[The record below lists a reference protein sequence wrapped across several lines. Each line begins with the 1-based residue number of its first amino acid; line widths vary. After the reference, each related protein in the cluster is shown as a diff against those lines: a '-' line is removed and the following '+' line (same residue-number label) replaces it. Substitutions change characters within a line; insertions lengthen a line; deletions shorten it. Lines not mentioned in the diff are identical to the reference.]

1 MNNTKYLVGL
11 AGLALGFIIS
21 FLWVSGYNKNHAVA
35 APQEAGGAMMGG
47 APAASSSSGQQAVM
61 GQVQQIIEKA
71 KSNPKDFQAQIDA
84 AGVYYQSGKEAET
97 VDYLKKAY
105 ELKPDEFK
113 TNQQLL
119 GALPLIATYYAD
131 QKQYDEAD
139 AWFRRS
145 MEVEPNN
152 DAIRVEMAS
161 SYIQRQP
168 PQPDKAIQELQTA
181 LKANPKDG
189 HALGHLVE
197 AYAVKK
203 DAAGADDA
211 LNRLR
216 QADPSNKRLAALQS
230 MVADLKAGKAVT
242 LPKE

>member
-11 AGLALGFIIS
+11 AGLAVGFLVS
-21 FLWVSGYNKNHAVA
+21 FLWVSSYNRNNATA
-35 APQEAGGAMMGG
+35 APSGATPGGMPAAGNSGDQQAMM
-47 APAASSSSGQQAVM
+47 A
-61 GQVQQIIEKA
+61 QVQQVISKA
-71 KSNPKDFQAQIDA
+71 KQNPQDFQAQVDA
-84 AGVYYQSGKEAET
+84 AGVYFQSGKEAET
-97 VDYLKKAY
+97 VEYLKKAY
-105 ELKPDEFK
+105 ALKPDEFK

-139 AWFRRS
+139 TWFRRS
-145 MEVEPNN
+145 VEVEPNN
-152 DAIRVEMAS
+152 TGLHIEMAS
-161 SYIQRQP
+161 SLIQRQP
-168 PQPDKAIQELQTA
+168 PQPDRAIQELQIA
-181 LKANPKDG
+181 LKANPKDA

-197 AYAVKK
+197 AYAVKR

-216 QADPSNKRLAALQS
+216 DADPGNQRLTALQG
-230 MVADLKAGKAVT
+230 MVADLKAGKPVT